1 MSLIRTAVLLLS
13 GALMLVAGAACT
25 RQHDSGRPAASS
37 EILAMLH
44 VALQEGFDADSVLVR
59 LNDKPIYENSDVTTD
74 LRISRADVVEVPLG
88 DGPLRLSVSL
98 PDRDI
103 SGSVV
108 VQGKSTVYVGVSVTG
123 DLVEFTVS
131 DEPFGY
137 M

>member
-1 MSLIRTAVLLLS
+1 MFTQGLAN
-13 GALMLVAGAACT
+13 
-25 RQHDSGRPAASS
+25 SS
-37 EILAMLH
+37 T
-44 VALQEGFDADSVLVR
+44 VNTG
-59 LNDKPIYENSDVTTD
+59 VTTD
-74 LRISRADVVEVPLG
+74 LRISRADAVEVPLG

-108 VQGKSTVYVGVSVTG
+108 VQGKSAIYVGVSVTG

>member
-1 MSLIRTAVLLLS
+1 MSSIRIAVLLLS
-13 GALMLVAGAACT
+13 GTLILAAACN
-25 RQHDSGRPAASS
+25 RQEDSGGPVASS
-37 EILAMLH
+37 EKLPMLH
-44 VALQEGFDADSVLVR
+44 VALQEGFSDDTVLVR
-59 LNDKPIYENSDVTTD
+59 LNDKPIYENTGVTTD
-74 LRISRADVVEVPLG
+74 LRISRADAVEVPLG

-108 VQGKSTVYVGVSVTG
+108 VQGKSAIYVGVSVTG

>member
-1 MSLIRTAVLLLS
+1 MRIGVLLLS
-13 GALMLVAGAACT
+13 GTLMLVAGAACNQ
-25 RQHDSGRPAASS
+25 QHDIGEPAASS
-37 EILAMLH
+37 ETLAMLH
-44 VALQEGFDADSVLVR
+44 VDLQEGFDNDSVLVR

-74 LRISRADVVEVPLG
+74 LRISRADAVEVPLG

-103 SGSVV
+103 SGSIV
-108 VQGKSTVYVGVSVTG
+108 VQGKSAVYVGVSVTS